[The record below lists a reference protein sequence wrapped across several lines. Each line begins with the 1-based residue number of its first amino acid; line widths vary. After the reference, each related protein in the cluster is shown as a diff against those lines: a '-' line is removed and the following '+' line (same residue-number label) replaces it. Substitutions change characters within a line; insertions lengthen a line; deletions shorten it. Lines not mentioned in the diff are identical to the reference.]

1 MSKPLIVIADM
12 DTAYLAE
19 LENKFLV
26 ELGDRAEL
34 EIISDPEY
42 FEQFF
47 SNPVT
52 AEIVAVNENLYT
64 NALQRQDIQNL
75 FILSEHQEQGRT
87 EELSVSR
94 VYKYYGIK
102 ELYNELTYKSQERLE
117 GKESGKRETTIIA
130 LYSAI
135 GGTGKTSLSVG
146 LAECLAKKHKRI
158 LYVNT
163 AVIQAFFFY
172 LSDKSGMSNEGYRA
186 IKEDAGHI
194 YQNIRSFIRKE
205 GFSYIPPFLSTLD
218 ARNLSYDIYLNLIR
232 GARESKEYDFIIVDI
247 EAGYEANRVQLL
259 QEADKVLLITMQDA
273 ISTCKMEYI
282 MQNLDFR
289 DHEKYL
295 VIMNRY
301 RGDEMN
307 CYMQSELQAQFPV
320 KEKVYETETPLGS
333 AEQLA
338 ALEGIKKLSYMF
350 I

>member
-135 GGTGKTSLSVG
+135 
-146 LAECLAKKHKRI
+146 
-158 LYVNT
+158 
-163 AVIQAFFFY
+163 
-172 LSDKSGMSNEGYRA
+172 A
-186 IKEDAGHI
+186 I
-194 YQNIRSFIRKE
+194 FIV
-205 GFSYIPPFLSTLD
+205 
-218 ARNLSYDIYLNLIR
+218 
-232 GARESKEYDFIIVDI
+232 SKIVDAI
-247 EAGYEANRVQLL
+247 AQGVDYAKVIYTCLL
-259 QEADKVLLITMQDA
+259 YT
-273 ISTCKMEYI
+273 SPSP
-282 MQNLDFR
+282 R
-289 DHEKYL
+289 DT
-295 VIMNRY
+295 R
-301 RGDEMN
+301 
-307 CYMQSELQAQFPV
+307 
-320 KEKVYETETPLGS
+320 
-333 AEQLA
+333 
-338 ALEGIKKLSYMF
+338 
-350 I
+350 

>member
-163 AVIQAFFFY
+163 EAIQAFFFY
-172 LSDKSGMSNEGYRA
+172 LRDKSGMPNEGYRA

-247 EAGYEANRVQLL
+247 EAGYEANRVQF
-259 QEADKVLLITMQDA
+259 
-273 ISTCKMEYI
+273 I

-320 KEKVYETETPLGS
+320 KEKIYEAETPLGT

>member
-102 ELYNELTYKSQERLE
+102 ELYNELTYKSQERINTELRKKRDYNYRAVFGNRRNGKDKSFRRISGVP
-117 GKESGKRETTIIA
+117 GKEA
-130 LYSAI
+130 
-135 GGTGKTSLSVG
+135 
-146 LAECLAKKHKRI
+146 
-158 LYVNT
+158 
-163 AVIQAFFFY
+163 
-172 LSDKSGMSNEGYRA
+172 
-186 IKEDAGHI
+186 
-194 YQNIRSFIRKE
+194 
-205 GFSYIPPFLSTLD
+205 
-218 ARNLSYDIYLNLIR
+218 
-232 GARESKEYDFIIVDI
+232 
-247 EAGYEANRVQLL
+247 
-259 QEADKVLLITMQDA
+259 
-273 ISTCKMEYI
+273 
-282 MQNLDFR
+282 
-289 DHEKYL
+289 
-295 VIMNRY
+295 
-301 RGDEMN
+301 
-307 CYMQSELQAQFPV
+307 
-320 KEKVYETETPLGS
+320 
-333 AEQLA
+333 
-338 ALEGIKKLSYMF
+338 
-350 I
+350 

>member
-146 LAECLAKKHKRI
+146 LAECLAKKHKKNFICKYRS
-158 LYVNT
+158 NT
-163 AVIQAFFFY
+163 GI
-172 LSDKSGMSNEGYRA
+172 
-186 IKEDAGHI
+186 
-194 YQNIRSFIRKE
+194 
-205 GFSYIPPFLSTLD
+205 FLLPE
-218 ARNLSYDIYLNLIR
+218 R
-232 GARESKEYDFIIVDI
+232 
-247 EAGYEANRVQLL
+247 
-259 QEADKVLLITMQDA
+259 
-273 ISTCKMEYI
+273 
-282 MQNLDFR
+282 
-289 DHEKYL
+289 
-295 VIMNRY
+295 
-301 RGDEMN
+301 
-307 CYMQSELQAQFPV
+307 
-320 KEKVYETETPLGS
+320 
-333 AEQLA
+333 
-338 ALEGIKKLSYMF
+338 
-350 I
+350 

>member
-117 GKESGKRETTIIA
+117 GKESGKKRDYNYRA
-130 LYSAI
+130 VF
-135 GGTGKTSLSVG
+135 GNRRNGK
-146 LAECLAKKHKRI
+146 
-158 LYVNT
+158 
-163 AVIQAFFFY
+163 
-172 LSDKSGMSNEGYRA
+172 DKSFHRISGVPG
-186 IKEDAGHI
+186 KEA
-194 YQNIRSFIRKE
+194 
-205 GFSYIPPFLSTLD
+205 
-218 ARNLSYDIYLNLIR
+218 
-232 GARESKEYDFIIVDI
+232 
-247 EAGYEANRVQLL
+247 
-259 QEADKVLLITMQDA
+259 
-273 ISTCKMEYI
+273 
-282 MQNLDFR
+282 
-289 DHEKYL
+289 
-295 VIMNRY
+295 
-301 RGDEMN
+301 
-307 CYMQSELQAQFPV
+307 
-320 KEKVYETETPLGS
+320 
-333 AEQLA
+333 
-338 ALEGIKKLSYMF
+338 
-350 I
+350 